1 MAESHEIV
9 SDPFTV
15 TLIKIKANQF
25 CRRADFSRSDYDDLR
40 QDMRVYLLEKA
51 HLFDPDR
58 GTLQAFVI
66 SALKTWAAMHV
77 RYRKRVKR
85 HEGLKAVSL
94 EGTEVECDSEIMTL
108 GDVLLEEDGQRLTR
122 TYPMSPTE
130 QFETREAIDHAM
142 KSLTPE
148 DRALLAEVAE
158 RGVTATAKARGI
170 SWRQV
175 HNAMVRIRGH
185 FEKAGLGPN

>member
-1 MAESHEIV
+1 MAENHEIV

-40 QDMRVYLLEKA
+40 QDMRVHLLEKA
-51 HLFDPDR
+51 HLFDPAR

-66 SALKTWAAMHV
+66 SALKTWAAMQL
-77 RYRKRVKR
+77 RYRKRIKR
-85 HEGLKAVSL
+85 CDGLKAVSL
-94 EGTEVECDSEIMTL
+94 EGTEVECDGEIMTL

-122 TYPMSPTE
+122 TYPISATE
-130 QFETREAIDHAM
+130 HFELREAIERAM
-142 KSLTPE
+142 QGLSPE
-148 DRALLAEVAE
+148 DRALLADVTEH
-158 RGVTATAKARGI
+158 GITATAKSRGI

-175 HNAMVRIRGH
+175 NNTMARIRRH